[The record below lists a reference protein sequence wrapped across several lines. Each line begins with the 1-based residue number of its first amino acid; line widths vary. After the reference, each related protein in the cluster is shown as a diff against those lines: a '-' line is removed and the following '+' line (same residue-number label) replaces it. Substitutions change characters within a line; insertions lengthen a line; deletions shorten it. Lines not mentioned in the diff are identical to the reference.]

1 MPVGAMSKL
10 NDFERETADLG
21 ETTRLLTVTD
31 PLRQPVIHAAIQA
44 LNLPPGSRGLDV
56 GCGIGL
62 QALQLAAAVGPS
74 GQVTGLDLASHLL
87 QHANRLAAR
96 AGMAHRVT
104 FREGDMHALPFDDD
118 TFDWLWSADCAGY
131 GAAEPL
137 PLMQELARVVRPGGI
152 VAILFWSSQM
162 LLPGHPLLE
171 ARLNATRAGIAP
183 FVPEMAPE
191 LHPLT
196 ALRWFREAG
205 LENTW
210 VKTLAGTA
218 HAPLDEDIRNALVAL
233 LDMRWKGAEAKLSPQ
248 DRAAYQHLSQAESPD
263 YILNRPDY
271 YAFFTYSLFCGQVAR

>member
-1 MPVGAMSKL
+1 MDQL
-10 NDFERETADLG
+10 NHFERETAALG
-21 ETTRLLTVTD
+21 ETIRLLEVSD
-31 PLRQPVIHAAIQA
+31 PLRRPVIRAAIQA
-44 LNLPPGSRGLDV
+44 LHLPPGSHGLDV

-62 QALQLAAAVGPS
+62 QALPLADTVGPS
-74 GQVTGLDLASHLL
+74 GHVTGLDLSPQLL

-96 AGMAHRVT
+96 SGLAHRVT
-104 FREGDMHALPFDDD
+104 FREGDMHALPFDDRS
-118 TFDWLWSADCAGY
+118 FDWLWSADCAGY
-131 GAAEPL
+131 GAAEPV

-183 FVPEMAPE
+183 FVEEMGPE

-218 HAPLDEDIRNALVAL
+218 CAPLDEDIRGALVAL
-233 LDMRWKGAEAKLSPQ
+233 LEMRWKDAEAELSPQ
-248 DRAAYQHLSQAESPD
+248 DRAAYRRLSQAESPGF
-263 YILNRPDY
+263 ILNRPDY

>member
-1 MPVGAMSKL
+1 MEALTQPDDL
-10 NDFERETADLG
+10 EDETADVG
-21 ETTRLLTVTD
+21 ETIRLLGVSD
-31 PLRQPVIHAAIQA
+31 SLRRPLIHAAIQA

-62 QALQLAAAVGPS
+62 QARQLAEAVGPS
-74 GQVTGLDLASHLL
+74 GHITGLDLSPQLL

-96 AGMAHRVT
+96 SGLADRIT
-104 FREGDMHALPFDDD
+104 FREGDMHALPFDDGA
-118 TFDWLWSADCAGY
+118 FDWLWSADCAGY
-131 GAAEPL
+131 AAAEPL
-137 PLMQELARVVRPGGI
+137 RLMRELARVVRPGGI

-183 FVPEMAPE
+183 FVAEMGPE

-196 ALRWFREAG
+196 ALRWFRQAG

-233 LDMRWKGAEAKLSPQ
+233 LEMRWTGAEAELSPE
-248 DRAAYQHLSQAESPD
+248 DRAAYRRLCLAESPD
-263 YILNRPDY
+263 FILNRPGY
-271 YAFFTYSLFCGQVAR
+271 YAFFTYSLFCGRVAR